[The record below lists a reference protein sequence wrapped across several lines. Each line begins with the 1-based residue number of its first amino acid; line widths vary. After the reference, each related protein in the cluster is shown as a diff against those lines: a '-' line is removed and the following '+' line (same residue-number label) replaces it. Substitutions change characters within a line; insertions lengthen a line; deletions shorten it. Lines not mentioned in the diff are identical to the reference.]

1 MSQWKSDD
9 SAANSVL
16 WGPSQLKLPANS
28 ANRDTL
34 FGNSSADAY
43 FTGATIGT
51 YGVDDDE
58 ATYDLFKIIGVTPGA
73 NLGVGVIP
81 TTNSTTGFVA
91 NDTGSTNAI
100 INVESVAIS
109 EVAINAAGQAYVTG
123 DIVTIDEGEGTLARL
138 SVTANATGNVTD
150 LLILTPGYFANA
162 DDLPAGDSTT
172 TAVTGVGNSLVVDV
186 VVGVGVMS
194 MADEGSYTATPDASD
209 FELTAQAGQTGAN
222 VLINATVS
230 KTGSKQ
236 GLSGGPGHV
245 LVTDGSGGRAGRVTG
260 ETLVCIT
267 SMTGDDEDTKF
278 PNT

>member
-43 FTGATIGT
+43 VTGATIGT

-73 NLGVGVIP
+73 NLGVDVIP
-81 TTNSTTGFVA
+81 TTNSTTAFTAPG
-91 NDTGSTNAI
+91 TGATNATV
-100 INVESVAIS
+100 NVESVVIS
-109 EVAINAAGQAYVTG
+109 SVAVNAAGQAYTNG
-123 DIVTIDEGEGTLARL
+123 DIVSLDEGEGTAATFE
-138 SVTANATGNVTD
+138 VTANATGNVTD
-150 LLILTPGYFANA
+150 LTIVSVGYYANG

-172 TAVTGVGNSLVVDV
+172 TAVTGSGNSLVVDITT
-186 VVGVGVMS
+186 GVGVMS
-194 MADEGSYTATPDASD
+194 IADVGSYTATPDISD
-209 FELTAQAGQTGAN
+209 LELTADGGQTGAN
-222 VLINATVS
+222 VLVNATVS
-230 KTGSKQ
+230 KTGAKQ